1 MKIQKIK
8 TPATGAVKGDK
19 VRKNSSSQGATKPSG
34 DRVELTST
42 AAQVQALESSLA
54 SVEVI
59 DAKRVDQIKQQIS
72 EGRFSVDPEIV
83 ADRLVAAVKDL
94 VLSRKG

>member
-8 TPATGAVKGDK
+8 TPATGAVKADK
-19 VRKNSSSQGATKPSG
+19 VRKNSASQGAAKATG
-34 DRVELTST
+34 DRVELTS
-42 AAQVQALESSLA
+42 AATQVQALEASLET
-54 SVEVI
+54 VEVV
-59 DAKRVDQIKQQIS
+59 DAKRVDRIKQQIS

-83 ADRLVAAVKDL
+83 ADRLIAAVKDL

>member
-8 TPATGAVKGDK
+8 TPAIGAVKADK
-19 VRKNSSSQGATKPSG
+19 VRKNSSPQGAVKVAG
-34 DRVELTST
+34 DRVELTSM
-42 AAQVQALESSLA
+42 AAQMQVLEASLA
-54 SVEVI
+54 SVEVF